1 MFNYFRYNEA
11 PACITTC
18 GLAPELA
25 GDMTGAFWTGVKEQ
39 QQQTQRKRKYDEW
52 EQIHCEMEVG
62 GKPARQV
69 LADYH
74 GPDRILDLQAPQ
86 RIQHEQEPPQ
96 QARTFTDA
104 SVLLPKTPWTSY
116 AGIGIV
122 HNGRDV
128 KTYPLHNIEMEL
140 TEPGNDETRRQQT
153 MSFSINNSTRMEP
166 TATIIATY
174 ATRPI
179 TMAVEEGSRTGGINQ
194 RDGPTSQ
201 MEIYGNSGR
210 KQS

>member
-1 MFNYFRYNEA
+1 
-11 PACITTC
+11 
-18 GLAPELA
+18 
-25 GDMTGAFWTGVKEQ
+25 
-39 QQQTQRKRKYDEW
+39 
-52 EQIHCEMEVG
+52 MEVG

-86 RIQHEQEPPQ
+86 RRQHEQEPPQ

-104 SVLLPKTPWTSY
+104 SVLLPKTPWASY

-153 MSFSINNSTRMEP
+153 MSFSISSPRGWTLLPPSSLPPLRDPLRWPSTIKRLP
-166 TATIIATY
+166 KAS
-174 ATRPI
+174 
-179 TMAVEEGSRTGGINQ
+179 EGSRTGGVNQ

-210 KQS
+210 TQS